1 MPRFWIV
8 YIMLNYIHPC
18 SPHMCIVVRSTLKA
32 LDLLELVKGSLI
44 SRRLIRSFDRAFLV
58 RGSRSKRFLAV
69 GMTLRD
75 LDAGLLR
82 EIVLR
87 AEGDGSSARA
97 HAARRAWR
105 TLSTSDKQIADDAA
119 KF

>member
-1 MPRFWIV
+1 
-8 YIMLNYIHPC
+8 
-18 SPHMCIVVRSTLKA
+18 
-32 LDLLELVKGSLI
+32 
-44 SRRLIRSFDRAFLV
+44 
-58 RGSRSKRFLAV
+58 
-69 GMTLRD
+69 MTLRD

-97 HAARRAWR
+97 HAALRVWR